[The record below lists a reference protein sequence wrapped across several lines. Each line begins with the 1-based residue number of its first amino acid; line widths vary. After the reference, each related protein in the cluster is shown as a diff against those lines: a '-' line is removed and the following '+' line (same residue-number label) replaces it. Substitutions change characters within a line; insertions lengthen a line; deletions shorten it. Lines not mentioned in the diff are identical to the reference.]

1 VNNIVVNHSLKFHEK
16 LLYSLIAYCFLFG
29 IIGREINGLQVGLF
43 VEVFLI
49 IGVISTIILAKKLDW
64 KNLDKD
70 FFYLILFW
78 FVISVLEVMN
88 PNSATLGWL
97 AELRS
102 TALYPL
108 LMLLL
113 GMVIFNSNK
122 HLDYF
127 LILIIALSTL
137 ATLNGIKQLYIGL
150 SPGEQR
156 FLSENS
162 GTHLLWGRLRVF
174 SFYSDAGQ
182 FGASQGHIGIM
193 TLILA
198 LIPMKMW
205 KRLLLVFCGFINLYG
220 MLISGTRGALF
231 IFVTALIISIVLM
244 KNVRVIIIGG
254 IIAFTF
260 LFILKYTH
268 IGDSN
273 YQIFRLRTALNPE
286 DASLNVRFN
295 TQRNLRV
302 YMENYP
308 FGGGLGVIG
317 YNGVKYNSDKYLST
331 VQPDSYYV
339 KLWAMYGIVGFTIW
353 FCIMMYIFGKSC
365 GIVWNIQDKNL
376 RIKIVALTAGFA
388 GILVGSY
395 GNEVINI
402 MPTSIVIYLSWA
414 IIANSAKIEK
424 TKQSTLLA

>member
-1 VNNIVVNHSLKFHEK
+1 MKFHEK
-16 LLYSLIAYCFLFG
+16 LLYTLTAYCFLYG
-29 IIGREINGLQVGLF
+29 IIGHEISTFPVGIF
-43 VEVFLI
+43 IEVFLI
-49 IGVISTIILAKKLDW
+49 LGLIATLIFANKYEWSSS
-64 KNLDKD
+64 KND

-78 FVISVLEVMN
+78 FIISVLEVVN
-88 PNSATLGWL
+88 PYSSTLGWL

-108 LMLLL
+108 LILLL
-113 GMVIFNSNK
+113 GLVIFKTHK

-150 SPGEQR
+150 SPGEQA
-156 FLSENS
+156 FLNQNAI
-162 GTHLLWGRLRVF
+162 THLLWGRLRVF

-182 FGASQGHIGIM
+182 FGASQAHIGIM

-198 LIPMKMW
+198 LIPMKTW
-205 KRLLLVFCGFINLYG
+205 KRLLLISCGFINIYG

-231 IFVTALIISIVLM
+231 IFVVALIITILLM
-244 KNVRVIIIGG
+244 KNIKVILIGG
-254 IIAFTF
+254 FIAFSF
-260 LFILKYTH
+260 LFVLKYTH

-273 YQIFRLRTALNPE
+273 YQIYRLRTALNPN
-286 DASLNVRFN
+286 DASLNVRFI
-295 TQRNLRV
+295 TQRNLRI
-302 YMENYP
+302 YMEDYP

-365 GIVWNIQDKNL
+365 GIVWNMRDKNL
-376 RIKIVALTAGFA
+376 RIKIIALTAGFA
-388 GILVGSY
+388 GVLVGSY

-414 IIANSAKIEK
+414 LIANSAKIGK